1 MSQSPLEFNV
11 ATSEVVTYTS
21 IVPFTLTQTISLK
34 NEAGQV
40 VHTLVP
46 ATQRNAGTYNDTWNG
61 RNSQNQLIGDG
72 PYFYIGDV
80 TSGTYSMTW
89 DVTNEFLDPNGCY
102 ANPNGCW
109 PVWVNLPPNFDSF
122 SNDSLD
128 YSYTLTK
135 PARTTMDLSET
146 NEVGVNINCSDSD
159 NWCMY
164 ADRYDHSGLHT
175 GTWAGIDSD
184 ENLRPEL
191 QYMHIGAKI
200 INFSKNAV
208 IVYGSKPSVTAL
220 AVSPKIYNPRAGNQ
234 AISFTLNTF
243 QGQVAPSVIVV
254 IKNFSSYSVMK
265 TITLNNVPSGVVN
278 TEWNGLTSNG
288 NSVSPDLHLIT
299 VTATDSIGQQ
309 ATAQLFTTIRY

>member
-1 MSQSPLEFNV
+1 
-11 ATSEVVTYTS
+11 
-21 IVPFTLTQTISLK
+21 
-34 NEAGQV
+34 
-40 VHTLVP
+40 
-46 ATQRNAGTYNDTWNG
+46 
-61 RNSQNQLIGDG
+61 
-72 PYFYIGDV
+72 
-80 TSGTYSMTW
+80 
-89 DVTNEFLDPNGCY
+89 
-102 ANPNGCW
+102 
-109 PVWVNLPPNFDSF
+109 
-122 SNDSLD
+122 
-128 YSYTLTK
+128 
-135 PARTTMDLSET
+135 MDLSET